1 MRPVTEQV
9 EDFIEGFANGSITSV
24 MHKHEGV
31 PLIKDTRVMN
41 LVAEMNSNLFNEMI
55 PQYLTANPEKKQQMA
70 LEMLQI
76 IMKLRMFGLIE
87 NSPISLCELQFL
99 RNENDSLR
107 EDKKA
112 LQEKLGDLSTK
123 LLTLSV
129 PEDSKV
135 GIK

>member
-1 MRPVTEQV
+1 MRPVSEQV

-41 LVAEMNSNLFNEMI
+41 LVTEMNANLFNGMI

-70 LEMLQI
+70 LEMFQI

>member
-1 MRPVTEQV
+1 M
-9 EDFIEGFANGSITSV
+9 S
-24 MHKHEGV
+24 
-31 PLIKDTRVMN
+31 
-41 LVAEMNSNLFNEMI
+41 NEMI
-55 PQYLTANPEKKQQMA
+55 QEYLTANPEKKQLMA
-70 LEMLQI
+70 LEIQI

-99 RNENDSLR
+99 RNENDSLG

-112 LQEKLGDLSTK
+112 LQEKVSDLSTK

>member
-1 MRPVTEQV
+1 MRPVSEQV

-112 LQEKLGDLSTK
+112 LQEKVSDLSTK

>member
-1 MRPVTEQV
+1 MRPVSEQV

>member
-9 EDFIEGFANGSITSV
+9 QDFIEGFANGSITSV

-112 LQEKLGDLSTK
+112 LQEKVSDLSTK

>member
-9 EDFIEGFANGSITSV
+9 EDFIEGFANGSITSA

-31 PLIKDTRVMN
+31 PPIKDSRIMN
-41 LVAEMNSNLFNEMI
+41 HIAEMNAKLFNEMI
-55 PQYLTANPEKKQQMA
+55 QEYLTANPEKKQQMA

-112 LQEKLGDLSTK
+112 LQEKVSDLSTK

>member
-9 EDFIEGFANGSITSV
+9 EDFIEGFANGSITSE

-31 PLIKDTRVMN
+31 PLIKDTRIMN
-41 LVAEMNSNLFNEMI
+41 LVAEMNANLFNEMI

-70 LEMLQI
+70 LAMLQI
-76 IMKLRMFGLIE
+76 IMKLRMFRLIE

-112 LQEKLGDLSTK
+112 LQEKVSDLSTK

>member
-112 LQEKLGDLSTK
+112 LQEKVSDLSTK